1 MALFSRFYPAAWY
14 FDATNVESLQNLLAT
29 EYACIQD
36 ICWSETSSKLI
47 ADQLDKM
54 PWIAYR
60 GLFTLP
66 AENFDKIT
74 QEIQKKISELQKLV
88 AAEDNLTAINTIG
101 LELNGLL
108 AQEFTGQDWGSRL
121 ISLDEGMRAFD
132 SLIDASYAQANTLVL
147 AKATSEFLEDAN
159 ANKQF
164 DPKRVFR
171 NLLEVLG

>member
-1 MALFSRFYPAAWY
+1 NQLKDALGADLWKKYQELIGDIEDQYQRQMHGVNSFKFWDSNAGTLGILDLINEDEMKAFLKQEREKLAHWQVLLEQITEDRVALFSRFYPAAWY

-74 QEIQKKISELQKLV
+74 QEIQKKI
-88 AAEDNLTAINTIG
+88 
-101 LELNGLL
+101 
-108 AQEFTGQDWGSRL
+108 
-121 ISLDEGMRAFD
+121 
-132 SLIDASYAQANTLVL
+132 
-147 AKATSEFLEDAN
+147 
-159 ANKQF
+159 
-164 DPKRVFR
+164 
-171 NLLEVLG
+171 